1 MDGPEIPPLFLCPIS
16 LQIMKD
22 PVTISTGI
30 TFDRDNIHRW
40 LFLYKKTTCPVTK
53 QALTDSSFVP
63 NCTLLRLIDSWQAAN
78 PSTSA
83 AAESSSLAPSPTISV
98 DDARNLIED
107 ASTLDSGLKSLRRIK
122 SLVKENDS
130 NKKLMEEAG
139 LIQVAASLVVDNYS
153 RGLVISQF
161 ENETG
166 GEEALGVL
174 SLLQMTPEIATKL
187 AGIGLMECLSWVLQR
202 GSYVARLHA
211 VTILRTMFKLVHH
224 NFFMDLDSELFDGLV
239 EILKD
244 QNSNQATSAA
254 LSILMEVCPWGKNRL
269 RAVEAGVLPVIIE
282 FLIENNERRKC
293 EIMLAVLE
301 LLCGRAEGRAA
312 FVDHPLGVAVVS
324 RKILRV
330 SHAANEKAVKLLL
343 LVARYSSSPQFI
355 QEMVDV
361 GAVLKLCMVLQMECN
376 LKTKEKAREILR
388 LHGRQ
393 WMESPCV
400 PLNGLSSALKASDDH
415 QMIT

>member
-1 MDGPEIPPLFLCPIS
+1 MDGPEIPPFFLCPIS
-16 LQIMKD
+16 LQMMKD

-30 TFDRDNIHRW
+30 TFDRENIHRW

-53 QALTDSSFVP
+53 QTLTDRSFTP
-63 NCTLLRLIDSWQAAN
+63 NCTLQRLIDSWRAAN
-78 PSTSA
+78 PSTSSP
-83 AAESSSLAPSPTISV
+83 AESSSLVPCVTISV
-98 DDARNLIED
+98 EDARKLMED
-107 ASTLDSGLKSLRRIK
+107 ASSPDSGLKSLRRIK
-122 SLVKENDS
+122 SLVKDNDS

-161 ENETG
+161 ENEIG
-166 GEEALGVL
+166 GEESLSVL
-174 SLLQMTPEIATKL
+174 SLLDMTPEISTKL
-187 AGIGLMECLSWVLQR
+187 AGIGLTECLSWVLQR
-202 GSYVARLHA
+202 GSYVARVHA
-211 VTILRTMFKLVHH
+211 VTILRSMFKVMHH
-224 NFFMDLDSELFDGLV
+224 NFFMDLKAELFDGVV

-282 FLIENNERRKC
+282 FLAENNERKRC
-293 EIMLAVLE
+293 ETLLAVLE

-312 FVDHPLGVAVVS
+312 FVSHPMGVAVVS
-324 RKILRV
+324 RKIFRV
-330 SHAANEKAVKLLL
+330 SHTANEKAVKVLL
-343 LVARYSSSPQFI
+343 LVSKYSSSPELI

-361 GAVLKLCMVLQMECN
+361 GAVMKICMVLQMECH

-393 WMESPCV
+393 WKESPCV
-400 PLNGLSSALKASDDH
+400 PLNGLSSVFKAVGEMSG
-415 QMIT
+415 